1 MFAVVRWAEARGWR
15 MGISLGG
22 RWWVFSVMRRRGTKA
37 WGWRRGMFIGVRRWV
52 VATVQRR

>member
-1 MFAVVRWAEARGWR
+1 MVRWAEARGWR